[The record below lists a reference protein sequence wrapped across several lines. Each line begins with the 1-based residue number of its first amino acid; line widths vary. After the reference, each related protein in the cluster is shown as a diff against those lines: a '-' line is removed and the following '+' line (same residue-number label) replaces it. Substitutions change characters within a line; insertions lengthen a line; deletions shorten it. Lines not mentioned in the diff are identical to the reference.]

1 MSGDELKLNVTNI
14 SIGGSTES
22 LRPAEGETTN
32 FYRQQD
38 IFTKAKEK
46 TMATPEV
53 EDVTMEVTDDGASK
67 RDLQAY
73 DIAARPYNI
82 SGFKVMAG
90 SDMYNK
96 FLEINGDDFTLG
108 INDRGEQVM
117 LFDKAKS
124 DGKIK
129 MFSVEKD
136 ENGNEYY
143 AIRDNDGVV
152 HKFDKDGKDITKNK
166 IKALAKHIHNSY
178 AVPSEDPAEEL
189 ENKEIRIIQEQ
200 HLNTAKELMKKYNK
214 ENAQ

>member
-1 MSGDELKLNVTNI
+1 MPGENELKLNVTNV
-14 SIGGSTES
+14 SFGGNTES
-22 LRPAEGETTN
+22 LKPKEGETTN

-38 IFTKAKEK
+38 VFTQAKEK

-96 FLEINGDDFTLG
+96 FLELNGDDFTLG
-108 INDRGEQVM
+108 MNDRGEQVM

-129 MFSVEKD
+129 MFSAEKD

-152 HKFDKDGKDITKNK
+152 HKFDKDGKDITKTHDFINDVKKVKEQTIQDLKESEK
-166 IKALAKHIHNSY
+166 IQQKKTIEKADKRFF
-178 AVPSEDPAEEL
+178 D
-189 ENKEIRIIQEQ
+189 
-200 HLNTAKELMKKYNK
+200 
-214 ENAQ
+214 